1 MELRHNKHDI
11 FVYIFS
17 LVLIISLLIVSNAV
31 TNKAKGN
38 ILYAVVTIDGKQKY
52 KLDMNK
58 DTELILN
65 PDKYPTLLGE
75 MIIQIKNKKVRVKKE
90 ESPLH
95 YCSMQG
101 WVDSVARPIV
111 CLPNAVIVT
120 VMGQETPDNDWEM

>member
-1 MELRHNKHDI
+1 MELKHNKHDI
-11 FVYIFS
+11 IIYIVSF
-17 LVLIISLLIVSNAV
+17 VLIVCLLVVSNAI
-31 TNKAKGN
+31 TNKAKGKV
-38 ILYAVVTIDGKQKY
+38 LYAIVTIEGKQRF
-52 KLDMNK
+52 KLDMNE
-58 DTELILN
+58 DTELVLK
-65 PDKYPTLLGE
+65 PEKYSSLLGE
-75 MIIQIKNKKVRVKKE
+75 MIIEIKDKKVRVKKE

>member
-1 MELRHNKHDI
+1 MELKHNKHDI
-11 FVYIFS
+11 IVYIISF
-17 LVLIISLLIVSNAV
+17 VLIVCLLVVSNAI
-31 TNKAKGN
+31 TNKAKGKV
-38 ILYAVVTIDGKQKY
+38 LYAIVTIEGKQRF
-52 KLDMNK
+52 KLDMNE
-58 DTELILN
+58 DTELVLK
-65 PDKYPTLLGE
+65 PEKYSSLLGE
-75 MIIQIKNKKVRVKKE
+75 MIIEIKDKRVRVKKE

>member
-1 MELRHNKHDI
+1 MELKHNKHDI
-11 FVYIFS
+11 IVYIISF
-17 LVLIISLLIVSNAV
+17 VLIVCLLVVSNAI
-31 TNKAKGN
+31 TNKAKGKV
-38 ILYAVVTIDGKQKY
+38 LYAVVTIEGKQRF
-52 KLDMNK
+52 KLDMNE
-58 DTELILN
+58 DTELVLK
-65 PDKYPTLLGE
+65 PEKYSSLLGE
-75 MIIQIKNKKVRVKKE
+75 MIIEIKDKRVRVKKE